1 MLSCFNITFC
11 HLKRAGWPSLN
22 FVDSLKR
29 VKISDMSVCSPF
41 EGNFDDIIG
50 RLLMRFSTMAP
61 FIRARLT
68 CKGIR
73 QKCFPLNIWSSM
85 SRVIFMPLFKKRVYR
100 MCVSMYQWKNEWA
113 ILLIM
118 NHWPPLGRAA
128 IFSLN
133 PWMIESLN
141 QRPTF
146 GQGAAGESQGAGTG
160 WTELG
165 CCTVLVVFLLYMI
178 RFF

>member
-1 MLSCFNITFC
+1 MILLDDFWWDFPPWRLSSELDW
-11 HLKRAGWPSLN
+11 HAKGHPSK
-22 FVDSLKR
+22 F
-29 VKISDMSVCSPF
+29 
-41 EGNFDDIIG
+41 
-50 RLLMRFSTMAP
+50 
-61 FIRARLT
+61 
-68 CKGIR
+68 
-73 QKCFPLNIWSSM
+73 FPLNIWSSM
-85 SRVIFMPLFKKRVYR
+85 SRVIFMPLFKKGVYR

-133 PWMIESLN
+133 HWITESLN

-165 CCTVLVVFLLYMI
+165 CCTVLIRFLLYMI
-178 RFF
+178 RFFKNGNVTKKVIETAVWWCFDDFLQSDHIWSYIDHIWSYFDYI